1 VIVLDTNVL
10 SALMQKAPDAA
21 VVQWLDRQPADSIW
35 ITCVTLFE
43 ARFGL
48 ALLPQ
53 GRRRRALETA
63 FARLLEED
71 LQNRIL
77 DFDSGAAT
85 QAAGLAAARQRAGR
99 PVDLRD
105 AQIAGIA
112 LARRARLATR
122 NLRHFQDLEVPVI
135 DPWEEGG

>member
-35 ITCVTLFE
+35 ITSVTLFE

-105 AQIAGIA
+105 TQIAGIA
-112 LARRARLATR
+112 LARRASLATR

-135 DPWEEGG
+135 DPWEAGG